1 MVGWWMDGGS
11 LTRPAALWE
20 EPRTRCRGEDDVVC
34 ATCWQ
39 YSIGPRELLV
49 RCQLLHSIRCWVK
62 SSSSSAGPTGARPW
76 VGAVEETGDWRG
88 RGPRISVF
96 FLCPFRDQDDECHIL
111 ALDEYIVFLYRISIY
126 SYIHIA
132 PLMQIHVIYR

>member
-1 MVGWWMDGGS
+1 MVVASRGRRPYGKSRGRGVEERTMSCVRLAGS
-11 LTRPAALWE
+11 TPSVL
-20 EPRTRCRGEDDVVC
+20 VS
-34 ATCWQ
+34 CW
-39 YSIGPRELLV
+39 SAV
-49 RCQLLHSIRCWVK
+49 IRCWVK